1 MIWSWNVLIIEFCIK
16 KHLGMNKFEQKGGI
30 LIIFLGLFMFSNYF
44 NICLELNNQY
54 FLFFWFIY
62 RMNYQLLQLCAI
74 FLYLIAFV
82 SAAWRPCP
90 ELSPALRLP
99 CRCQLESFGDDQ
111 QKSSVGM
118 DCDRIVFT
126 SETAQIP
133 LGAPITSFSQRH
145 AGQQALPTQVRII
158 VCLNLFSNNAIKT
171 IIDERLY
178 LKSTYVSKH
187 ATRLFCRS

>member
-1 MIWSWNVLIIEFCIK
+1 
-16 KHLGMNKFEQKGGI
+16 
-30 LIIFLGLFMFSNYF
+30 
-44 NICLELNNQY
+44 
-54 FLFFWFIY
+54 
-62 RMNYQLLQLCAI
+62 MNYQLLQLSAI

-99 CRCQLESFGDDQ
+99 CRCQLESFGVDQ

-145 AGQQALPTQVRII
+145 AGQQALPTQVRK
-158 VCLNLFSNNAIKT
+158 VFFLSFQQQCNQN
-171 IIDERLY
+171 
-178 LKSTYVSKH
+178 
-187 ATRLFCRS
+187 